1 MLIFFDETFR
11 DSLAHPGVT
20 LGALCGVA
28 IPENQLAKVA
38 SDIYQLKYK
47 HLGAEFARE
56 REIKGKEL
64 LKNYVFGLAARGI
77 ESKNLALAKD
87 LLAYMEAKGIYVFG
101 CACFEKGMQQFKCE
115 DVASLDITF
124 RYVFERV
131 DMFMKIKHPGRMAK
145 IVFDDRDYG
154 TNQQN
159 AAAITNFFVRSA
171 YGLSLDSIIKTPFF
185 AISQAQN
192 VGLQLADFAT
202 TVVGLRFSSH
212 PNAKPYF
219 EALKRCFF
227 SFKNNDGYWVSSL
240 KVIRARQP

>member
-28 IPENQLAKVA
+28 IPENQLAKV
-38 SDIYQLKYK
+38 SNDIYQLKYK
-47 HLGAEFARE
+47 HFGAEFARDQ
-56 REIKGKEL
+56 EIKGKEL
-64 LKNYVFGLAARGI
+64 LKNYVFSLASRGI

-87 LLAYMEAKGIYVFG
+87 LLAYMEAKGIYVFV
-101 CACFEKGMQQFKCE
+101 CACFEKRMQQFKCE
-115 DVASLDITF
+115 DVASLDVTF

-159 AAAITNFFVRSA
+159 ATAITNFFVRSA

-240 KVIRARQP
+240 KVMRGRQP